1 MYVPE
6 PLHEGPGVPSCL
18 LLPGQG
24 LSWAGCGKSDPCL
37 THQSTNP
44 QLSCHPAVISS
55 WYSAATQLLAEFP
68 RTSVLLCLS
77 CGECQRWGRQ
87 CIMPD
92 STIRVSLSWL
102 NFSFFSRLQFLVV
115 NKLVTAA
122 PNKHETYKN
131 KKNGSWTRTKYD
143 WIPDQN
149 SALNSHLWSLTSQ
162 GSPESDQWVIWLG
175 HLTLSYMSAVVQILL
190 SLCLVNT
197 FRSWIHCHYIYLY

>member
-68 RTSVLLCLS
+68 RTSVLFCLS

-92 STIRVSLSWL
+92 YTIRVSLSWL

-131 KKNGSWTRTKYD
+131 KK
-143 WIPDQN
+143 WIMNKD
-149 SALNSHLWSLTSQ
+149 
-162 GSPESDQWVIWLG
+162 EIWLNTWSEFSTQLASMKFDSSG
-175 HLTLSYMSAVVQILL
+175 LTRIGSAGRSGWVTSRYLASAVVQILL

-197 FRSWIHCHYIYLY
+197 FRSRIHRHYIYLY